1 MSSPATTD
9 RSSYTRP
16 FQLLLAPAGQLSGDG
31 QLRELMLERRSRTT
45 HRSRAGSAGSS
56 SSIWF
61 LSPAHVQQLGL
72 GGDEQND
79 EHDGALAAQEAL
91 VTEDPAVHVW
101 LQLRFGGRSASV
113 AELSQLP
120 HRLERSW
127 LEQQASGLPPAAP
140 QPPVALAGAL
150 A

>member
-1 MSSPATTD
+1 MTVPSTSQ
-9 RSSYTRP
+9 R

-31 QLRELMLERRSRTT
+31 QLRELMLERRSRAG
-45 HRSRAGSAGSS
+45 HPAHGARADAT

-61 LSPAHVQQLGL
+61 LPPVLLQELKLNNGGSAQGIQEGL
-72 GGDEQND
+72 I
-79 EHDGALAAQEAL
+79 
-91 VTEDPAVHVW
+91 TEDPAVHVW
-101 LQLRFGGRSASV
+101 LQLRFGGRSAST
-113 AELSQLP
+113 AELAQLAAK
-120 HRLERSW
+120 LERSW